1 MKALMCMILALLFIT
16 PMAMAKD
23 KLSLQELMNN
33 LKSQDPKTRASAANE
48 LGDRGEK
55 PALEALV
62 TATGDPD
69 QNVQMA
75 AVKAV
80 AKVEGPS
87 SVAAKSQAVKNA
99 SGAAEREGIYL
110 LTETYIPQN
119 KRGILRSFFTSIGNF
134 FNPPEPIT
142 VDPWVKVDPQ
152 AIDALIYV
160 LDDQKSENRIQAAAT
175 LGILRAD
182 KALPRLIFYLKSP
195 NDEMVRTC
203 VQSIRQIGKP
213 EAGADLVPLL
223 KHSDKQIVVDSAR
236 VLGAFRY
243 KPAIPALTE
252 FLDYS
257 TKDEYKEVAL
267 QALSMM
273 GDPSTEATMRK
284 YLDSKNKN
292 LRQYAIEGLGRMG
305 AKNYVETFERDFQRE
320 QSRQIKLALS
330 FSLYSLGRK
339 AFLDTLVRSIDDN
352 LYKDQVRDY
361 FIELGAK
368 AVPDMAAYLK
378 PADSSFRIRIF
389 HMFQEMHQPSA
400 ISYLEPYVKD
410 SDIKV
415 AQAATD
421 AINELKKV
429 QSVS

>member
-1 MKALMCMILALLFIT
+1 MKALMCAILALLFVT
-16 PMAMAKD
+16 PIAMAKN

-33 LKSQDPKTRASAANE
+33 LKSQDPKTRASAAQE

-62 TATGDPD
+62 AATGDPD
-69 QNVQMA
+69 QKVELA
-75 AVKAV
+75 AVNAV
-80 AKVEGPS
+80 AKVEDPS
-87 SVAAKSQAVKNA
+87 SVTAKSQAVKNA
-99 SGAAEREGIYL
+99 TGGAEREAIFH
-110 LTETYIPQN
+110 LTETYIPKE
-119 KRGILRSFFTSIGNF
+119 KRGILRSFFVSIGNF
-134 FNPPEPIT
+134 FNPPESIT
-142 VDPWVKVDPQ
+142 IDPWVKVDPQ

-175 LGILRAD
+175 LGILLAD
-182 KALPRLIFYLKSP
+182 KALPRLVFYLKSP

-203 VQSIRQIGKP
+203 VQSIRQIGNP

-223 KHSDKQIVVDSAR
+223 KHSDKKVVMDSAR
-236 VLGAFRY
+236 VLGIFRY

-257 TKDEYKEVAL
+257 NKDEYKEVAL
-267 QALSMM
+267 QALDRI
-273 GDPSTEATMRK
+273 GDPSSEAIMRK

-330 FSLYSLGRK
+330 FSLYSLGRT

-352 LYKDQVRDY
+352 LYKNQVRDY
-361 FIELGAK
+361 FMELGAK
-368 AVPDMAAYLK
+368 AVPDLAAYLK
-378 PADSSFRIRIF
+378 PADSSFRIRVIR
-389 HMFQEMHQPSA
+389 MLQDMRQPTA

-421 AINELKKV
+421 AINDLKKV
-429 QSVS
+429 QSIT

>member
-1 MKALMCMILALLFIT
+1 MCAILALLFIT
-16 PMAMAKD
+16 PIAMAKD
-23 KLSLQELMNN
+23 KLSLQELLNN
-33 LKSQDPKTRASAANE
+33 LKSKDPKTRAAAADE
-48 LGDRGEK
+48 LGERGEK

-69 QNVQMA
+69 QKVELA

-80 AKVEGPS
+80 SKIEPQS
-87 SVAAKSQAVKNA
+87 SVTARSQAVKNA
-99 SGAAEREGIYL
+99 SGGAEREGIYL
-110 LTETYIPQN
+110 LTETYIPQD
-119 KRGILRSFFTSIGNF
+119 KRGILRGFFTSIGNF

-142 VDPWVKVDPQ
+142 IEPWVKVDPQ

-213 EAGADLVPLL
+213 EAGADLIPLL
-223 KHSDKQIVVDSAR
+223 KHPDQQIVLDSAR

-243 KPAIPALTE
+243 RPAIPALTQ
-252 FLDYS
+252 FLEYS

-292 LRQYAIEGLGRMG
+292 LRQYSIEGLGRMG
-305 AKNYVETFERDFQRE
+305 AKNYVESFERDFQRE

-330 FSLYSLGRK
+330 FSLYSLGRT
-339 AFLDTLVRSIDDN
+339 AFLDSLVRSIDDS
-352 LYKDQVRDY
+352 LYKDQVRGY
-361 FIELGAK
+361 FMELGAK
-368 AVPDMAAYLK
+368 AVPDIAAYLK
-378 PADSSFRIRIF
+378 PADSGFRIRVIQLL
-389 HMFQEMHQPSA
+389 QEMHQPSA

-415 AQAATD
+415 AQAATN
-421 AINELKKV
+421 AINELRKV

>member
-1 MKALMCMILALLFIT
+1 MKALMCAVLALLFIT
-16 PMAMAKD
+16 PMAMAKND
-23 KLSLQELMNN
+23 LSLQELMNN
-33 LKSQDPKTRASAANE
+33 LKSQDPKTRAAAADE

-62 TATGDPD
+62 AATGDPD
-69 QNVQMA
+69 QKVEMA
-75 AVKAV
+75 AVNAV
-80 AKVEGPS
+80 AKIEDPS
-87 SVAAKSQAVKNA
+87 SVKAKSQAVKNA
-99 SGAAEREGIYL
+99 TGPAEKEAIFH
-110 LTETYIPQN
+110 LTETYIP
-119 KRGILRSFFTSIGNF
+119 KEERGVLRSFFTSIGNF

-142 VDPWVKVDPQ
+142 IDPWVKVDPE

-223 KHSDKQIVVDSAR
+223 KHPDQKIVLDSAR
-236 VLGAFRY
+236 VLGVFRY
-243 KPAIPALTE
+243 RPAIPNLVQ

-257 TKDEYKEVAL
+257 TKDENKEVAL
-267 QALSMM
+267 QAISRM

-320 QSRQIKLALS
+320 QARQIKLALS
-330 FSLYSLGRK
+330 FSLYSLGRT
-339 AFLDTLVRSIDDN
+339 AFLDTLVRSIDDS
-352 LYKDQVRDY
+352 LYKDQVRGY
-361 FIELGAK
+361 FMELGAK

-378 PADSSFRIRIF
+378 PADSSFRIRIIR
-389 HMFQEMHQPSA
+389 MMQEMRQPSA